1 MTYKNILLPVN
12 KIKVKHVLF
21 TMLKTVFYSTLMFS
35 NSQDIYYVRF
45 LFQINAALLRFLFIK
60 KPWNI

>member
-1 MTYKNILLPVN
+1 MTYKNILLPVY

-45 LFQINAALLRFLFIK
+45 IF
-60 KPWNI
+60 